1 MIESQNISSKTKCVL
16 QRYDYFRRIRIYLH
30 ETDLD
35 LYNNYQINLD
45 IYSNILL
52 KTMYMCKIVSIIND
66 ISLETELLLSLEN
79 HLFVNDHNNGVQFVP
94 QIYPHPDTGTSES
107 LPISSDG
114 TNLQEL
120 ISGVNLASERNLTDL
135 RTSSGGTRGAEPQFR
150 IVELDN
156 IFKVNKEFFL
166 LYKLLFIIPFN
177 SWVFILEKLS
187 NCFLDTILDFFI
199 VDNDNNY
206 NEIILNNHF
215 EEVIYMLET
224 FIEYKL
230 HSIKKINNEVEL
242 MFLNIDIDIY
252 NMDILNS
259 NYINSIILHGNKIF
273 KTMKY
278 LNIFIGNRE
287 RYIDLLNDENITS
300 CIDGAVKQLSTD
312 TVLCNGDRSYFIR
325 ERFRRQSGAPRVPP
339 VFDRRDVPHNDTVC
353 SVALHELTEHT
364 VSLCGWDQ
372 RDYPNEQLSY
382 EISYETTNSFNLIN
396 DLINTRLTILN
407 YYDVNLDYRILTED
421 IIFFRNIIGIY
432 LFTMEIKKKDVI
444 TCSVCFND
452 KLDNRILIRC
462 GHSETC
468 NDCLVILNNTTKKC
482 PICRC
487 KF

>member
-1 MIESQNISSKTKCVL
+1 MIYNLYFYENINYKMIESQNISSKTHLVL

-35 LYNNYQINLD
+35 LSNNYQINLD

-94 QIYPHPDTGTSES
+94 RIYPHPSSTGRGTLWDSPIGADTGTSES
-107 LPISSDG
+107 L
-114 TNLQEL
+114 NLQEL
-120 ISGVNLASERNLTDL
+120 TLESERNLTEL
-135 RTSSGGTRGAEPQFR
+135 HL
-150 IVELDN
+150 VELDN

-177 SWVFILEKLS
+177 SWVFLLEKLS

-199 VDNDNNY
+199 VDNDIDNY

-242 MFLNIDIDIY
+242 MFISVDIY

-300 CIDGAVKQLSTD
+300 CIDGADSI
-312 TVLCNGDRSYFIR
+312 LCNGDRTYFTR
-325 ERFRRQSGAPRVPP
+325 ERFRRHIPCVEVYS
-339 VFDRRDVPHNDTVC
+339 D
-353 SVALHELTEHT
+353 
-364 VSLCGWDQ
+364 SLQDQ
-372 RDYPNEQLSY
+372 REYPKDQLS
-382 EISYETTNSFNLIN
+382 SETINSFNLIN

-407 YYDVNLDYRILTED
+407 YYEINLDYRILTED

-452 KLDNRILIRC
+452 KSDNRILIRC